1 MLVGEF
7 LMSKHLLVWRLNM
20 EYINK
25 ETLVSIETDC
35 ELGGDWVPASELK
48 ESYKLTVP
56 EIKSK
61 LDELGI
67 EYDSKA
73 VKSDL
78 IALLEQHEG

>member
-1 MLVGEF
+1 
-7 LMSKHLLVWRLNM
+7 M

-25 ETLVSIETDC
+25 ETLASIETDC
-35 ELGGDWVPASELK
+35 KLGGDWVPASERT
-48 ESYKLTVP
+48 ESYKLTVH

-67 EYDSKA
+67 DYDSKA
-73 VKSDL
+73 VKADL

>member
-1 MLVGEF
+1 
-7 LMSKHLLVWRLNM
+7 M

-25 ETLVSIETDC
+25 ETLASIETGC

-48 ESYKLTVP
+48 EDYKLTVP

-67 EYDSKA
+67 NYDSKA
-73 VKSDL
+73 AKADL
-78 IALLEQHEG
+78 LDLLEQHEG

>member
-1 MLVGEF
+1 
-7 LMSKHLLVWRLNM
+7 M

-25 ETLVSIETDC
+25 ETLASIETDC
-35 ELGGDWVPASELK
+35 KLGGDWVPVSELK

-67 EYDSKA
+67 DYDSKA
-73 VKSDL
+73 VKADL